1 MDGGGEADRQQLD
14 RVIATFFPAPA
25 SYTGDDTIEISGH
38 GSPVV
43 LERMLA
49 SLVRAGA
56 RLARPGE
63 FTLRAYVN
71 GKVDLVQAE
80 AVADLI
86 DAVTPAQARLAIDQL
101 DGSLTHAIASI
112 ATRLFDLRVR
122 LEASV
127 DFPDEGYHFIDP
139 AAVVDDV
146 DAARAAVE
154 ALLRQA
160 AAGRVIRE
168 GRRVVFVGAPNV
180 GKSSLFNAF
189 LGANRAI
196 VTSIA
201 GTTRD
206 LLTERCDVGGV
217 PLTLVDTAGL
227 RDSVEVIEREGIA
240 RTRGAALGA
249 DLLVLVL
256 DRSRPLA
263 ADEWQ
268 ELSDLGQG
276 VPCVAA
282 INKCDLPAAWGHD
295 DINAGSIARVELS
308 ATTGAGLGALRS
320 ALLQALLGAPDI
332 GEQIGV
338 TNVRHVTLLE
348 RVRERLSEVR
358 ELAAAGQPEELVL
371 AVLQG
376 AERALDEV
384 VGRRSPDDVL
394 DAIFER
400 FCIGK

>member
-282 INKCDLPAAWGHD
+282 INKCDLPAAWGRD

-320 ALLQALLGAPDI
+320 ALLQSLLGAPDI

-384 VGRRSPDDVL
+384 VGRRSADDVL